1 MKFIIFVI
9 DTGSNTGNAQEMEAI
24 DAFNDATRGAGHF
37 VFAAGLGGPTSAS
50 IFDFTSENTEQVA
63 GSLFSSTEFY
73 SGFWI
78 IEAESLEI
86 AEDLAKEASHACN
99 RKVELRPFLGS

>member
-1 MKFIIFVI
+1 MKFIIFLI

-24 DAFNDATRGAGHF
+24 DAFNEALRSAGQM
-37 VFAAGLGGPTSAS
+37 VFAAGIGAPSTAS
-50 IFDFTSENTEQVA
+50 VLDFTGDKSERVA

-78 IEAESLEI
+78 IEADSLEI

>member
-1 MKFIIFVI
+1 MKFMIFVI

-24 DAFNDATRGAGHF
+24 DAFNDAIESAGQM
-37 VFAAGLGGPTSAS
+37 VLAAGIGAPNTAS
-50 IFDFTSENTEQVA
+50 VFDFTGDKTERVT
-63 GSLFSSTEFY
+63 GSLFGSTEFY

-86 AEDLAKEASHACN
+86 AEDLAKQASHACN

>member
-1 MKFIIFVI
+1 MK
-9 DTGSNTGNAQEMEAI
+9 AI
-24 DAFNDATRGAGHF
+24 DAFNDALQKAGQM
-37 VFAAGLGGPTSAS
+37 VFAAGIGAPGTAS
-50 IFDFTSENTEQVA
+50 VFDFTGDKTEQVA

-78 IEAESLEI
+78 IEADSPEI
-86 AEDLAKEASHACN
+86 AEGLAKQASHACN